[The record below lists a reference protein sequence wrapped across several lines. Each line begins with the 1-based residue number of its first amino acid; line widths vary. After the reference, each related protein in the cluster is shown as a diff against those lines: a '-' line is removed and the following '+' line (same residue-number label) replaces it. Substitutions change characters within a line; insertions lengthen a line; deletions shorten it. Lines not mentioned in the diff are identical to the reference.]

1 MDEPVHIDLEANS
14 ICSTIGSTAVRNY
27 AETFPLHRQVVQLG
41 GLEMLTTVEH
51 CSEG

>member
-1 MDEPVHIDLEANS
+1 MDEPVHVDLEANS
-14 ICSTIGSTAVRNY
+14 ICSTAVRNY
-27 AETFPLHRQVVQLG
+27 AETFPLRRQVVQLG